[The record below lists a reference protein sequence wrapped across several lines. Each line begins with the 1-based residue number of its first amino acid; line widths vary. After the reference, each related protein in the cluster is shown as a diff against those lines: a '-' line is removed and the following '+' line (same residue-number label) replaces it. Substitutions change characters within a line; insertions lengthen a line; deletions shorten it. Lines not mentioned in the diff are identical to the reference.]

1 MNLMVMENLLKK
13 LDIPPTLDTPRVEF
27 SPKEGVLIIEGKS
40 FPPDV
45 ASFYHKVTLWL
56 EEYVQNPAKETLLS
70 LKLDYFNTAS
80 SKIILDILYKFE
92 AMHHKGYNVRIKW
105 YFPDDDEDMQETGN
119 EYAEIVDIPF
129 EQISYTVLF
138 R

>member
-1 MNLMVMENLLKK
+1 MNIMAMENLLKK
-13 LDIPPTLDTPRVEF
+13 LDIPPTLDTPKVDF
-27 SPKEGVLIIEGKS
+27 NAKDGQLSIEGKS

-45 ASFYHKVTLWL
+45 ANFYQKVTEWL
-56 EEYVQNPAKETLLS
+56 EKYVQNPAKETLLS

-92 AMHHKGYNVRIKW
+92 SMHHRGFKVNVKW
-105 YFPDDDEDMQETGN
+105 HYPDDDEDMQETGN
-119 EYAEIVDIPF
+119 EYSEIVDLPF
-129 EQISYTVLF
+129 EQIGYTVLF